1 MENPPNGGLMGKY
14 GKIIYQFYQWGIGF
28 SLPRLITGG

>member
-14 GKIIYQFYQWGIGF
+14 GKIIYQWGIGF